1 VIYGPMNKVGQVGGE
16 ASAGRLRELVSKK
29 KGGDLLQK
37 RMWTLL
43 YRVHRTLGNAGGF
56 EYSVFVYCS

>member
-29 KGGDLLQK
+29 KGGSP
-37 RMWTLL
+37 
-43 YRVHRTLGNAGGF
+43 AE
-56 EYSVFVYCS
+56 EYVDSAV